1 VPALPVAPRRPRS
14 HKNLYLTAEAYAGA
28 QWNPR
33 ARPGPGLVPD
43 TVRNQP
49 EQAARRENRP

>member
-1 VPALPVAPRRPRS
+1 MPALPVAPRRPRS

-28 QWNPR
+28 QWNLR
-33 ARPGPGLVPD
+33 GQARPGPVPD